1 MTDPIRSVEVIPF
14 GAGVYMVKLRH
25 IERDFT
31 GHVVRTASAGIA
43 IVNEKTA
50 RQIVTNAGEEWP
62 L

>member
-1 MTDPIRSVEVIPF
+1 MTAEPQSVEVIPF

-31 GHVVRTASAGIA
+31 GNVVRTARAGVA
-43 IVNEKTA
+43 IVNEQTA
-50 RQIVTNAGEEWP
+50 RQIVTNAGKEWP

>member
-1 MTDPIRSVEVIPF
+1 MTEPIQSVEVIPF

-25 IERDFT
+25 IERDYS
-31 GHVVRTASAGIA
+31 GDVIRTARAGIS

-50 RQIVTNAGEEWP
+50 RQIVANAGKEWP